1 MHQSYQLTHKA
12 HAHIHTDVL
21 ELWIHK
27 ADTIHTRHT
36 HTHIP
41 CIHTHMHTFL
51 ASTHT
56 CTHSLHPHTRARIPC
71 THLYAELGHLQGQ
84 RRDGQLLCGARGP
97 LDAVQGPLRGGG
109 LRLVAHEHDGMRL
122 WCRAGVTYT
131 SDTRVAALFEMTPF
145 GKLEY
150 YCRFTITSEIK

>member
-1 MHQSYQLTHKA
+1 MSYGVRVNDACTKA
-12 HAHIHTDVL
+12 TSLHT
-21 ELWIHK
+21 K
-27 ADTIHTRHT
+27 HT
-36 HTHIP
+36 HTYIQMYLSSGYTRLTQYTPGTHI
-41 CIHTHMHTFL
+41 HTFL